1 MKFHI
6 YVFTDPKGRPYYV
19 GRTNNL
25 TRRRKEHLDEIRKGN
40 ALPKYRMAR
49 KLMKQGYKFRM
60 KTIAKTLD
68 LKDSM
73 ELEKFFIKR
82 YRSLGY
88 TLYNLTSGG
97 DDKQKIKINYQKKK
111 KRIYGRKAKI
121 RKKRR

>member
-6 YVFTDPKGRPYYV
+6 YVFTDSKGRPYYV
-19 GRTNNL
+19 GRTNNV

-40 ALPKYRMAR
+40 TLPKYRMAR

-60 KTIAKTLD
+60 KTIAKTLS

-97 DDKQKIKINYQKKK
+97 DDKQKIKINYKKK
-111 KRIYGRKAKI
+111 KKLYGKKVKV